1 MTHKNIPQTRRKT
14 KVRQL
19 RQLKLAHPVTSD
31 KNFEISLLIGADHYW
46 DFVEDHII
54 LGNGH
59 TAMQ

>member
-1 MTHKNIPQTRRKT
+1 MLRGASCEDWKSAF
-14 KVRQL
+14 